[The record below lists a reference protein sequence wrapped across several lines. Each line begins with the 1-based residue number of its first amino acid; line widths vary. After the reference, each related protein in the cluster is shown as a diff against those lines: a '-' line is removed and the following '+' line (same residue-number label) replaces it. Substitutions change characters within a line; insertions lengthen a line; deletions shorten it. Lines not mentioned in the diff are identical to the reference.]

1 MQSVEPVLENAIKTL
16 QKVVDVRGMG
26 KKWGP
31 SWLLLHVHT
40 QITDF
45 MNELPTACEQ
55 RVRTECV
62 AAPPSLNPMKKLV
75 SCEFVYVVKIC

>member
-1 MQSVEPVLENAIKTL
+1 
-16 QKVVDVRGMG
+16 
-26 KKWGP
+26 
-31 SWLLLHVHT
+31 
-40 QITDF
+40 